1 MTRKKLISMVAA
13 LCLIFLIGGC
23 KPVVTITSPQDGDQ
37 FAVGEEITFS
47 GNATVF
53 PAGAIPGDSLIWVS
67 DKDGEIGRGETF
79 TKSDLSEGVHKI
91 LLTAIYKVRIGVATI
106 QITVGNPE

>member
-13 LCLIFLIGGC
+13 LCLIFLSGGC

-37 FAVGEEITFS
+37 FAVDEEITFS
-47 GNATVF
+47 GNATIF
-53 PAGAIPGDSLIWVS
+53 PSGAIPGGSLIWVS